1 MTIILLLLL
10 IMFGVIIG
18 MSIMFFIYNSLL
30 VYKNQVI
37 EDYKKGIDIHNKREL
52 RLIYIN
58 QSTKDYVKEQQKI
71 LRNKTSDDL
80 TKENY
85 LMAGKYWGFKDT
97 EAAIHLFEKK
107 ADELVKD

>member
-1 MTIILLLLL
+1 MTIILLLL
-10 IMFGVIIG
+10 IMFGIIIG
-18 MSIMFFIYNSLL
+18 ISIMFFIYNLL
-30 VYKNQVI
+30 LIYSNKLF
-37 EDYKKGIDIHNKREL
+37 EDYKKGIDIHIKREL

-58 QSTKDYVKEQQKI
+58 QSIKDYVKDQQKM

-80 TKENY
+80 IKENY

-107 ADELVKD
+107 ANELVKD